1 MQTPSQVYR
10 NVLQGGITRRRSL
23 GAAQKA
29 VARWALVDDYQ
40 ALLDLS
46 CRDSRLLSFYSQRNH
61 IRACGLCGD
70 TERAAQIKESLPEA
84 EIMQGS
90 PYDIPWQ
97 DNTFHAVMVSYPLG
111 AYRGLGG
118 LLSEIRRILR
128 KGGQLLIALPIFPFV
143 LQDLPLT
150 GESNR
155 LLGPGARRELLLT
168 LEQMGYEDVSIRH
181 SNFGFATLVARRG
194 SGAR

>member
-10 NVLQGGITRRRSL
+10 NVMQGGIAQRHSL
-23 GAAQKA
+23 SSAQKA
-29 VARWALVDDYQ
+29 ITRWALVDDYH

-46 CRDSRLLSFYSQRNH
+46 CRDSRILTFYSQRNH

-70 TERAAQIKESLPEA
+70 EERAAEIKAALPDA

-97 DNTFHAVMVSYPLG
+97 DGTFHAVMVSYPLG
-111 AYRGLGG
+111 AYRTLVD
-118 LLSEIRRILR
+118 LFSEIRRVLR
-128 KGGQLLIALPIFPFV
+128 KGGQLLIAIPVFPFV

-155 LLGPGARRELLLT
+155 LPSAGSRRELLLT
-168 LEQMGYEDVSIRH
+168 LEQMGFEDVSIRH
-181 SNFGFATLVARRG
+181 SNFGFATLAAKRG
-194 SGAR
+194 ETKR